1 MSIAD
6 AESLSKLLAHL
17 APAVFRSFMVEDFGL
32 TLPELDVKQGKQAQR
47 AAMGA
52 VLADLTVQARREIEE
67 EAERIVLMVDGAG
80 QDVIEGFV
88 HEAPDEAVRAAYA
101 ELPDQYAR
109 ALWLYRS
116 DPALFD
122 KALNARQADVFR
134 QSASCYSGFV
144 APEALTVQDD
154 EATRQAFQQAAA
166 QHHGCAVDA
175 VAVQIFKRLRLD
187 SLTGEDVDLYQVSVH
202 HNRPPEIV
210 DCVQAGEL
218 VPQEVVRAESSH
230 ITYEPANGHLEVL
243 SKHAGGRESLA
254 RMAADLLLRS
264 PITGERIPLK
274 QYEYQSLAAPRN
286 FDLSGEDL
294 TGVKVTELGYSTANH
309 RSLLVKIGP
318 KDVEDIHTAARA
330 LIGVDFEFRQHTLNY
345 AKLSIRLRKIGKE
358 RARTIVVVLRD
369 GNRCNIKTKREKDRA
384 LCDRLLAK
392 WHLVR
397 EIGDVEVEP
406 VEALAA

>member
-17 APAVFRSFMVEDFGL
+17 APAVFRGFMVEDFGL

-52 VLADLTVQARREIEE
+52 LLAALAVSARREIEE
-67 EAERIVLMVDGAG
+67 EAERIVLMADGAG

-88 HEAPDEAVRAAYA
+88 QEMPEEADRASYA
-101 ELPDQYAR
+101 EQPDQYAR

-122 KALNARQADVFR
+122 RALNARQADVFR

-144 APEALTVQDD
+144 APVALAVQDD
-154 EATRQAFQQAAA
+154 EATRLAFQQAAA
-166 QHHGCAVDA
+166 EHHGCAVDA
-175 VAVQIFKRLRLD
+175 VAVQIFKRLRPD
-187 SLTGEDVDLYQVSVH
+187 THTGEDVDLYQISVH
-202 HNRPPEIV
+202 HNRPPEII

-218 VPQEVVRAESSH
+218 VTQEVVRAESSH
-230 ITYEPANGHLEVL
+230 ITYEPVNGHLEVL
-243 SKHAGGRESLA
+243 SKHSGGREALA

-264 PITGERIPLK
+264 PITGDKIPLK
-274 QYEYQSLAAPRN
+274 QYDYQSLAAPRN
-286 FDLSGEDL
+286 FDLSGEEVAL
-294 TGVKVTELGYSTANH
+294 VKVTELGYGTANH
-309 RSLLVKIGP
+309 RSLAVKISF
-318 KDVEDIHTAARA
+318 KDVDDIHTAARA
-330 LIGVDFEFRQHTLNY
+330 LIGPGFEFRHHTLNY
-345 AKLSIRLRKIGKE
+345 AKLSIRLRKVGKE
-358 RARTIVVVLRD
+358 RARTLVVVLRD
-369 GNRCNIKTKREKDRA
+369 GNRCNIKTKRERDRA

-397 EIGDVEVEP
+397 EIGDAAGELF
-406 VEALAA
+406 EALAA